1 MPSKIVSTQ
10 TQAEDNIR
18 RFRTQLEGSALLVD
32 RASYARSWYVYR
44 DAQGNYCFGPSKFIG
59 YLGMTATEYLNDDA
73 RDGRQT
79 ERKLAEWFTVIDE
92 TDDLY
97 NELKGALSAFLAE
110 FGKVPS
116 AKMRIN
122 VAKSYLERQSVA
134 QDGSADRE
142 LGDLII
148 AVAKRLSSAE
158 RKRVLSAL

>member
-10 TQAEDNIR
+10 TQAEENIR
-18 RFRTQLEGSALLVD
+18 RFRNQLEGSSLLVD
-32 RASYARSWYVYR
+32 RASYARAWYGYR
-44 DAQGNYCFGPSKFIG
+44 DAEGEWCFGPSKFIG
-59 YLGMTATEYLNDDA
+59 YVGMTATEYLNDDA

-79 ERKLAEWFTVIDE
+79 ERKLAEWFTAIDE
-92 TDDLY
+92 SDDLY
-97 NELKGALSAFLAE
+97 SEMKGALSAFLAE

-122 VAKSYLERQSVA
+122 VAKSYLESQPAA
-134 QDGSADRE
+134 QDGDAERE

-158 RKRVLSAL
+158 RKRILSAL

>member
-10 TQAEDNIR
+10 TQAETNICH
-18 RFRTQLEGSALLVD
+18 FRNQLEGSDLLVD
-32 RASYARSWYVYR
+32 RAPYARAWYAYR
-44 DAQGNYCFGPSKFIG
+44 DAQGNWCFGPSKFIG
-59 YLGMTATEYLNDDA
+59 YVGMTATEYLNDDA

-79 ERKLAEWFTVIDE
+79 ERKLAEWFTIVDE
-92 TDDLY
+92 ADDLY
-97 NELKGALSAFLAE
+97 GDLKTALSAFLAE

-122 VAKSYLERQSVA
+122 VAKSYLESQSAA
-134 QDGSADRE
+134 QDGDPDRE

-158 RKRVLSAL
+158 RKRILSAL